1 MSNKTKTT
9 RASAIFEG
17 KMVKIAL
24 YRHIDNIIMTGG
36 CKTYIYVV

>member
-9 RASAIFEG
+9 KASAIFEG
-17 KMVKIAL
+17 EMVKIAL

>member
-9 RASAIFEG
+9 KASAIFEG
-17 KMVKIAL
+17 KMVKFAL

>member
-1 MSNKTKTT
+1 MGNQTKTIE
-9 RASAIFEG
+9 ASAIFEG
-17 KMVKIAL
+17 QMAKIAL